1 METYYLVY
9 AFDKECKISKK
20 LMEGTL
26 EEIDRFTMNF
36 SNSNDIRRY
45 FKGEIEKFRD
55 EKQEY
60 IKKSEKTLG
69 RIESGDIVIHSIV
82 LNKNRG
88 LENIRTRVLY
98 KYSIKLFNE
107 LVKNKELMSR
117 FSNYSYSTKDVPY
130 DELRVFTFSEEQS
143 SIVKFYSNRSQTA
156 YDRVISSWKKKVK
169 NSNKYGATIRKIF
182 EIYKILSSSNKNLPS
197 FESLITSYKN
207 KETCSK
213 SKVCKKSRVGK
224 AKFIRNNIEENINFD
239 AEESMRDSMK
249 DLLSTH
255 DYTDPNMTP
264 GELKEYYDEN
274 IQKFFKKNF

>member
-36 SNSNDIRRY
+36 NNSNDIRRY
-45 FKGEIEKFRD
+45 FKEEIEEFRD

-60 IKKSEKTLG
+60 IKKSEETLG
-69 RIESGDIVIHSIV
+69 RTESGDIVIHSII
-82 LNKNRG
+82 LNKNREF
-88 LENIRTRVLY
+88 ENIRTRVLY
-98 KYSIKLFNE
+98 KYSVKIFNE

-117 FSNYSYSTKDVPY
+117 FSNYSYVTRNVPY
-130 DELRVFTFSEEQS
+130 DELPVFTFSEEQA

-182 EIYKILSSSNKNLPS
+182 DMYKTLSSGNKNLQS

-207 KETCSK
+207 KETCFEF
-213 SKVCKKSRVGK
+213 KVCKKSGVGK
-224 AKFIRNNIEENINFD
+224 TKIMRNNIEENVNFD
-239 AEESMRDSMK
+239 VEDSMRDSMK
-249 DLLSTH
+249 DLLSAY

-264 GELKEYYDEN
+264 EELNEYYNEN
-274 IQKFFKKNF
+274 IPKFF